1 MAIANIAGLVVNDP
15 KFMKEAKDSIESI
28 IKDGKI
34 DSSDIPEIVHIV
46 TLGYNSVGKHKVT
59 YEQLSELL
67 TTIANMILDKYDL
80 VPDELREPF
89 DKALQSSITLV
100 LTVPKLKKC
109 CIKCF

>member
-1 MAIANIAGLVVNDP
+1 MAGLIVNDP
-15 KFMKEAKDSIESI
+15 KFLAEVKESI
-28 IKDGKI
+28 KNIVKDDKI
-34 DSSDIPEIVHIV
+34 DTSDIPEIVHIV
-46 TLGYNSVGKHKVT
+46 TLGYNRIGKHKVT